1 VEDISPLAQGREL
14 LAGVLVVQL
23 GFASAEQVV
32 GAAAEWAASHGS
44 KNLLTTLVERRA
56 LTQEQAQMVSGLM
69 GKALE
74 LHHGDAAKVFDSLSP
89 AGKAVARKLA
99 SQDPKET
106 KTAPDRTFPS
116 GEHKDPVDSLEGVEN
131 VCSEVDGR
139 YDLALGPGATVVEL
153 GRGGIGR
160 VVVAYDSFMG
170 REVALKELLPTH
182 APGTP
187 GTASTRSLE
196 ARFLRE
202 ARLTGQLEHPAIVPL
217 FEVTRRR
224 DGTLYYTM
232 QRVRGRTLADALD
245 AAGSLSKRLEY
256 VPPVLTICQAVAY
269 AHSRGVVHRDV
280 KPQNVML
287 GPYGRTYLLDWGLAR
302 VRGKDDPRGAELK
315 LAPDLTGSQVVPG
328 AIGTPSYMSPEQA
341 QGLVDEIDE
350 RSDVWGLGAVLY
362 QLVTGRPPYD
372 GNHAMEVVAKIL
384 RDPLVPADQVQP
396 KAPKELLAIISKCLR
411 KERSQRYPSASQVA
425 QDLEA
430 FLTGRFVSAHAYTSW
445 ELVKRFFERNKAPL
459 AVGAAALVLLL
470 GVGAQSY
477 RTLKVERDQARSF
490 ARVFVHEVADHLEP
504 QPESRELVEKL
515 INRSLE
521 YYQQSASVAR
531 TREERLDTASGAWR
545 LGQLAYRVG
554 RMEEAQRVELLGFNE
569 LEPISGPG
577 SLDAEVQGLK
587 AQLATALADASSDL
601 GNNDEQARWTQIARG
616 VIDDAHAHH
625 LDHPDLWE
633 AESRVFTV
641 SALAALDKGDT
652 TKAKTDLEVATDS
665 ATRLYGAR
673 PNDQVA
679 VKLAQLLATRGNV
692 EQARGELDASKVSY
706 QRVLSMLEPV
716 HDRSPG
722 NGRVALQLA
731 TAHYFI
737 GAVDRM
743 LGVPTTHLKT
753 AQEQLEALLKRDPE
767 DADVLSWAAAT
778 DFELAQYPPALELTM
793 KLKQK
798 GLNGYLS
805 RLYPLAEFLAGN
817 FSQASEAAKELTGDS
832 EGQGVFFGALS
843 EGMLKHHAEAAELSR
858 KAAKVSVPSNLVW
871 VYQRV
876 GEVAAAKGSGPEAVA
891 TGALCEAADA
901 ATKKNDAAALRKALE
916 EYSTAMSSMK

>member
-1 VEDISPLAQGREL
+1 MENISPLAQGREL
-14 LAGVLVVQL
+14 LSGVLVVQL

-32 GAAAEWAASHGS
+32 AAAAEWAATRGAKS
-44 KNLLTTLVERRA
+44 LLTMLVERRA
-56 LTQEQAQMVSGLM
+56 LGAEQAQMVSGLM

-74 LHHGDAAKVFDSLSP
+74 LHGNDAAKVFDSLSP

-99 SQDPKET
+99 TNEGKDT
-106 KTAPDRTFPS
+106 RTAPDKTFPS
-116 GEHKDPVDSLEGVEN
+116 GDHKDPVDSLEGVEN

-139 YDLALGPGATVVEL
+139 YDVALGPGASVVEL

-196 ARFLRE
+196 QRFLRE

-245 AAGSLSKRLEY
+245 SAGSLSKRLEY
-256 VPPVLTICQAVAY
+256 LPSVLTICQAVAY

-302 VRGKDDPRGAELK
+302 VRGKEDPRGAELK
-315 LAPDLTGSQVVPG
+315 MAPDLTGSQVVPG

-341 QGLVDEIDE
+341 QGHVDDIDE

-372 GNHAMEVVAKIL
+372 GQHAMEVVAKIL
-384 RDPLVPADQVQP
+384 RDPLVPADTLEP
-396 KAPKELLAIISKCLR
+396 KAPKELLAIISKCTQ
-411 KERSQRYPSASQVA
+411 KERGQRYPSAAQVA

-430 FLTGRFVSAHAYTSW
+430 YLTGRYVSAHAYSSW
-445 ELVKRFFERNKAPL
+445 ELVKRFVERKRAPL
-459 AVGAAALVLLL
+459 MVAAAAMVIL
-470 GVGAQSY
+470 GGFGLHSY

-531 TREERLDTASGAWR
+531 SREERLDTASGAWR

-554 RMEEAQRVELLGFNE
+554 RTEEAERVELLGFNE
-569 LEPISGPG
+569 LEPISPAG
-577 SLDAEVQGLK
+577 SLDAEVLGLK
-587 AQLATALADASSDL
+587 AQLATALADAAADRSKPE
-601 GNNDEQARWTQIARG
+601 EQQKWTEIARG

-633 AESRVFTV
+633 AESRIFTV
-641 SALAALDKGDT
+641 SALSALDRGDT
-652 TKAKTDLEVATDS
+652 TRAKTDLEVATES

-679 VKLAQLLATRGNV
+679 VSLARLLASRGSI
-692 EQARGELDASKVSY
+692 EQTRGELDAAKVSF

-716 HDRSPG
+716 HERSPG
-722 NGRVALQLA
+722 NGRVALNLA
-731 TAHYFI
+731 EAHYFI
-737 GAVDRM
+737 GAVDREI
-743 LGVPTTHLKT
+743 GVPTTHLKT
-753 AQEQLEALLKRDPE
+753 AQEQLAAFLKRDPE
-767 DADVLSWAAAT
+767 DADAMSMAAAT
-778 DFELAQYPPALELTM
+778 HFELAEYAAGLELTM
-793 KLKQK
+793 KLKDK
-798 GLNGYLS
+798 GLNGYLA
-805 RLYPLAEFLAGN
+805 RLYPLAEFLSGN
-817 FSQASEAAKELTGDS
+817 FAQASQASKELTADG
-832 EGQGVFFGALS
+832 EGQGLLFGAMS
-843 EGMLKHHAEAAELSR
+843 EGMLKHHEEAAQLAQ
-858 KAAKVSVPSNLVW
+858 KAAKVSVPSNLIW

-876 GEVAAAKGSGPEAVA
+876 GEVAASKGSGPEEEAVA
-891 TGALCEAADA
+891 ALCAAVDA
-901 ATKKNDAAALRKALE
+901 ATKKNEPAAMRKALE
-916 EYSTAMSSMK
+916 EYSTAMSGMK